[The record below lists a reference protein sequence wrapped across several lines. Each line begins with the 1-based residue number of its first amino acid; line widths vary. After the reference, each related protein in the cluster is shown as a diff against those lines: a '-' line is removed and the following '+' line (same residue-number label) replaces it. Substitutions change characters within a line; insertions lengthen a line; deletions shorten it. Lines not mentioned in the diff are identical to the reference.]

1 MLFPE
6 GTRNG
11 IKKNGK
17 LQNGAVVMSLTSGA
31 PIIPIGINATYKPF
45 SEIRINI
52 GKPMDL
58 SEFKKQRNDKEI
70 VTSLS
75 NKLME
80 EIISLTNKE

>member
-1 MLFPE
+1 LLFPE

-11 IKKNGK
+11 IEKNGK

-31 PIIPIGINATYKPF
+31 EIIPIGINATYRPF
-45 SEIRINI
+45 SKIKINI

-58 SEFKKQRNDKEI
+58 SEFRKLKNDKEV

-75 NKLME
+75 NKLMK
-80 EIISLTNKE
+80 EIIRLTNME